1 MKALTSLLLSHFSI
15 VKLLTMLKNIYRKE
29 AIEYKKIHW
38 KGKAL
43 LLAGIP
49 AWLVTLLA
57 SLFLIALVLSL
68 IFCTFTQRID
78 VRGEVITLPHSVN
91 VFAPQQGFVVNQHV
105 KVGDIVNKGQPLYE
119 LDVSRNTINGNVS
132 AAQIEVI
139 NEKIANA
146 EDIISKLMRNKSETL
161 TALEKQIKTTSASLA
176 ETNRMLATTQVGLN
190 KMFTNLSSYDKYLKD
205 GLITKDQYNYQHSL
219 YFQQQSAYQSLV
231 TQKMQLESQLTQT
244 NSDKI
249 TKAADFDNQISSQH
263 NQINDYKNQLVES
276 NANGNL
282 IIKATTNGKIESLAV
297 TKGQMV
303 ENGSSLAQI
312 KPTGDI
318 EYYLIL
324 WLPNNT
330 IPYVKPG
337 DTINIRYDAFPAD
350 KFGQFPGKVISI
362 SSVPASRQEM
372 AEYTNVNNGTSQQ
385 ELALY
390 KAIIKIKD
398 KTFSYN
404 GKTLTLSNG
413 LKAQAVVFLEER
425 PLYMWMFTPFYKM
438 TQSVSG
444 PIDE

>member
-1 MKALTSLLLSHFSI
+1 
-15 VKLLTMLKNIYRKE
+15 MLKNIYRKE
-29 AIEYKKIHW
+29 AIEYKKNHW

-146 EDIISKLMRNKSETL
+146 EDIIRKLTHNKAETL
-161 TALEKQIKTTSASLA
+161 TALDKQIKTTSASLA

-190 KMFTNLSSYDKYLKD
+190 KMHINLSSYDKYLKD

-398 KTFSYN
+398 KTFNYN

-444 PIDE
+444 PIDA

>member
-1 MKALTSLLLSHFSI
+1 
-15 VKLLTMLKNIYRKE
+15 MLKNIYRKE

-146 EDIISKLMRNKSETL
+146 EDIISKLTRNKAETL
-161 TALEKQIKTTSASLA
+161 TALDKQIKTTSASLA

-190 KMFTNLSSYDKYLKD
+190 KMHTNLSSYDKYLKD

-324 WLPNNT
+324 CLPNNT

-398 KTFSYN
+398 KTFNYN

-444 PIDE
+444 PIDA

>member
-1 MKALTSLLLSHFSI
+1 
-15 VKLLTMLKNIYRKE
+15 MLKNIYRKE
-29 AIEYKKIHW
+29 AIEYKKNHW

-146 EDIISKLMRNKSETL
+146 EDIISKLTHNKAETL
-161 TALEKQIKTTSASLA
+161 TALDKQIKTTSASLA

-190 KMFTNLSSYDKYLKD
+190 KMLTNLSSYDKYLKD

-398 KTFSYN
+398 KTFNYN

-444 PIDE
+444 PIDA

>member
-1 MKALTSLLLSHFSI
+1 
-15 VKLLTMLKNIYRKE
+15 MLKNIYRKE

-146 EDIISKLMRNKSETL
+146 EDIISKLTRNKAETL
-161 TALEKQIKTTSASLA
+161 TALDKQIKTTSASLA

-190 KMFTNLSSYDKYLKD
+190 KMHTNLSSYDKYLKD

-276 NANGNL
+276 HANGNL

-398 KTFSYN
+398 KTFNYN

-444 PIDE
+444 PIDA

>member
-1 MKALTSLLLSHFSI
+1 
-15 VKLLTMLKNIYRKE
+15 MLKNIYRKE
-29 AIEYKKIHW
+29 AIEYKKNHW

-146 EDIISKLMRNKSETL
+146 EDIISKLTHNKAETL
-161 TALEKQIKTTSASLA
+161 TALDKQIKTTSASLA

-190 KMFTNLSSYDKYLKD
+190 KMHTNLSSYDKYLKD
-205 GLITKDQYNYQHSL
+205 GLITKDQYNYQQSL

-398 KTFSYN
+398 KTFNYN

-444 PIDE
+444 PIDA

>member
-1 MKALTSLLLSHFSI
+1 
-15 VKLLTMLKNIYRKE
+15 MLKNIYRKE
-29 AIEYKKIHW
+29 AIEYKKTHW

-49 AWLVTLLA
+49 AWLITLLA
-57 SLFLIALVLSL
+57 FIFLIALVLSL
-68 IFCTFTQRID
+68 IYCTFTQRID

-105 KVGDIVNKGQPLYE
+105 KVGDIVKKGQSLYE
-119 LDVSRNTINGNVS
+119 LDISRNTVNGNVS
-132 AAQIEVI
+132 TAQIEVI

-146 EDIISKLMRNKSETL
+146 QDIISKLSHNKSETL
-161 TALEKQIKTTSASLA
+161 SALDKQIKTTRDSLA
-176 ETNRMLATTQVGLN
+176 ETNRMLVNTQAGLK
-190 KMFTNLSSYDKYLKD
+190 KMHNNLASYDKYLKD
-205 GLITKDQYNYQHSL
+205 GMITKDQYNYQHSL

-231 TQKMQLESQLTQT
+231 SQKMQLESQLTQT
-244 NSDKI
+244 NSDKV

-276 NANGNL
+276 NANSNI
-282 IIKATTNGKIESLAV
+282 IIKATTDGKIESLAV

-350 KFGQFPGKVISI
+350 KFGQFPGKVLST

-372 AEYTNVNNGTSQQ
+372 AEYTNVNNGTNQQ